1 MAEIT
6 AKMVMSLRAK
16 TDAPMMDCKKAL
28 SEAEGDATRAEEILR
43 VRFGNKASKASTR
56 VAAEGIV
63 ACFIEDNKK
72 KGVLV
77 EVNSETDFCAKNDE
91 FLAFVQ
97 AITKAAVEND
107 VSDAD
112 QLSNLSINDKTIEE
126 IRTQLIGKIGENI
139 TIRRVEKM
147 IAKDNLFSYNHGG
160 KVGVIV
166 DIQST
171 DENLG
176 KDIAMHIAA
185 TKPKALDQSGV
196 SQDLIEAERRVAIEK
211 AKEAGKPDEMLEKI
225 ATGTVNKFLKEITL
239 LNQVFVKDD
248 KQTIEQLLKNNNSAI
263 NGFKFFIVGEGIEKK
278 EVDFASEVAAAQQ

>member
-72 KGVLV
+72 TGVLV

-112 QLSNLSINDKTIEE
+112 QLSKLSINDKTIEE

-248 KQTIEQLLKNNNSAI
+248 KQTIDQLLKNNNSAI

>member
-28 SEAEGDATRAEEILR
+28 SEAQGDATRAEEILR

-72 KGVLV
+72 TGVLV

>member
-185 TKPKALDQSGV
+185 TKPKALDQRGV

>member
-28 SEAEGDATRAEEILR
+28 NEADGDATRAEEILR
-43 VRFGNKASKASTR
+43 VRFGNKAAKASSR

-63 ACFIEDNKK
+63 SCYVDSNGKNGA
-72 KGVLV
+72 LV

-91 FLAFVQ
+91 FKSFVETL
-97 AITKAAVEND
+97 TKASVENNIDD
-107 VSDAD
+107 VDA
-112 QLSNLSINDKTIEE
+112 LSSHSINGKTVEE
-126 IRTQLIGKIGENI
+126 LRTQLIGKIGENI
-139 TIRRVEKM
+139 TLRRVKR
-147 IAKDNLFSYNHGG
+147 ISAKGSLFSYNHGG
-160 KVGVIV
+160 RVGVIV
-166 DIQST
+166 DIKST

-196 SQDLIEAERRVAIEK
+196 SQDLIDAERRVAIEK
-211 AKEAGKPDEMLEKI
+211 AKEAGKPEEMLDKI

-239 LNQVFVKDD
+239 VNQVFVKDE
-248 KQTIEQLLKNNNSAI
+248 KLTIEQLLKNNNAEV
-263 NGFKFFIVGEGIEKK
+263 NGFNFFIVGEGIEKK